1 MKYRRLLNPEEPDHL
16 DRRLRIVSIFMGLI
30 FCILFLKL
38 FFLQIIKGPHYR
50 EIALKRSLRVFP
62 LAAPRGNIYDRRGIL
77 LAGNSPSFTLALDPQ
92 TVRGERGDRVLKKLA
107 ELMGEPFPALKQRYL
122 IARREARGNQVLLA
136 FNLDRD
142 IVAQIEARRF
152 YLPGVEILVEPMRYY
167 PYGKKIFHLVGY
179 VSRINSRELKRLSS
193 KGFTAQDFIG
203 RAGLEAL
210 FDDELRGKKGRRLV
224 EIDALGRIRQ
234 VVAEEPPVIGKSLI
248 LTVDAFLQELANN
261 LFEDKSGAMVV
272 MDPRDG
278 RLLALVS
285 HPAVDPKSFIEGFSP
300 EEWDQILKDIK
311 HPLLNKALSAYHPG
325 STFKVVTAMA
335 ALEKGVVTPS
345 TTIYC
350 PGYYRLG
357 KRIFRCWRSWGHGD
371 VNLVK
376 ALEVS
381 CDTYFYRVGEE
392 VGIDFLS
399 KIAKACGLGQKTG
412 LGFPE
417 ERIGLIP
424 DRQWKLRVYKEPW
437 QRGETLNVAIG
448 QGQVLVTPLQMAKLL
463 SAIVNGGYLY
473 RPWCVTQLLDPYG
486 EVIKNFQPAPERRL
500 PARPQTL
507 KVIRQGL
514 VAAVNGP
521 NGTGRAAALSGILV
535 GGKTGTAQIVG
546 MKKKRVKSEDLPYL
560 KRDHAWF
567 MAFAPAENPEVVV
580 VVFVEHGGH
589 GGSAAAPLAGK
600 FLKAYFKG
608 EHPS

>member
-1 MKYRRLLNPEEPDHL
+1 MRYRRLLVNPEDPDYL
-16 DRRLRIVSIFMGLI
+16 DRRLRVVSILVGVI
-30 FCILFLKL
+30 FAVLFLKL
-38 FFLQIIKGPHYR
+38 FFLQIIKGPYYR
-50 EIALKRSLRVFP
+50 KLALKRSLRVFP

-92 TVRGERGDRVLKKLA
+92 TVRGEQGDKVLKKLA
-107 ELMGEPFPALKQRYL
+107 SLMGEPFPSLKQRYL
-122 IARREARGNQVLLA
+122 IARRESRNQVLLA

-142 IVAQIEARRF
+142 VVAKIEARRF
-152 YLPGVEILVEPMRYY
+152 FLPGVEILVEPTRYY
-167 PYGKKIFHLVGY
+167 PFGAKAFHLIGY
-179 VSRINSRELKRLSS
+179 VSRLNSSELKRLS
-193 KGFTAQDFIG
+193 KEGFSAQDFLG
-203 RAGLEAL
+203 RVGLEAL
-210 FDDELRGKKGRRLV
+210 FDKELRGKKGRRLV
-224 EIDALGRIRQ
+224 EIDARGRIRQ

-248 LTVDAFLQELANN
+248 LTVDAFLQELADN
-261 LFEDKSGAMVV
+261 LFQDESGAIVV

-278 RLLALVS
+278 RLLALDS
-285 HPAVDPKSFIEGFSP
+285 HPAIDPQAFIRGFSSK
-300 EEWDQILKDIK
+300 EWDQIIHDIK
-311 HPLLNKALSAYHPG
+311 FPLVNKALSAYPPG

-345 TTIYC
+345 STIYC

-357 KRIFRCWRSWGHGD
+357 RRTFRCWRPWGHGE
-371 VNLVK
+371 VNMVK

-381 CDTYFYRVGEE
+381 CDTYFFRVGEE
-392 VGIDFLS
+392 IGIDFLS
-399 KIAKACGLGQKTG
+399 QTARACGLGRKTG
-412 LGFPE
+412 LGFPGE
-417 ERIGLIP
+417 MRGLVP
-424 DRQWKLRVYKEPW
+424 DRHWKLRVYKEPW

-448 QGQVLVTPLQMAKLL
+448 QGQISVTPLQLAKLL

-473 RPWCVTQLLDPYG
+473 RPWCVTQILDPYG
-486 EVIKNFQPAPERRL
+486 EVLEEFHPYSEGRL
-500 PARPQTL
+500 PAHPRTL

-521 NGTGRAAALSGILV
+521 NGTGKAAALPGILV

-546 MKKKRVKSEDLPYL
+546 MKKRIHSKDLPYL
-560 KRDHAWF
+560 RRDHAWF
-567 MAFAPAENPEVVV
+567 MAFAPADNPEVVV